1 MKSLATITADLRTSP
16 LGTRSRL
23 ADSLAGIPL
32 LRRTVKRVLQSRR
45 IMGVCLIAPADQHA
59 ALRDRLAGLDV
70 SYFAQAAPPPYAA
83 LVRAGRIWGL
93 DGWRGGIGSL
103 CCFDEDLDAISSAQ
117 AARQHG
123 AELVA
128 SIPAAAPLFD
138 ATILDAMIEHYIAE
152 AQALRFTFACAP
164 PGLTGLIVARE
175 MLEELAPTGQ
185 PLGAA
190 LTYQPDRP
198 FADLTAKEACWR
210 APVELFESRGRL
222 LADTNRSWQRVETL
236 LAAGAADW
244 PARQIGEWL
253 CANGATR
260 VEEFPVE
267 IEIELTTEMPDAEEN
282 VLRPR
287 PPEFA
292 PRGPISQDAIRRVL
306 HSIGDFDDVRIVLGG
321 FGDPCLHPEF
331 SSICRIVRESGAAAI
346 AVRTTGRDLPSEV
359 EEAIFSTPVDV
370 VEVSLDAATPQT
382 YSHIHG
388 TNAFDAVVARVDA
401 WRARRERERR
411 VAPLIVPS
419 FVKSTENLDDM
430 EAFFDHWQRRLG
442 CALITGYSSC
452 AEQRPDR
459 TVTQT
464 APSPRRSCRRT
475 RTRAMILADG
485 LITTCDQDFAG
496 RQSLGNVMETPFLEL
511 WRNAAPLNAVRSRI
525 VADLPLC
532 PACTEWHRP

>member
-1 MKSLATITADLRTSP
+1 MKCLATISADLRTSP

-23 ADSLAGIPL
+23 ADSLGGIPL
-32 LRRTVKRVLQSRR
+32 LRRTVERVLQSQR

-59 ALRDRLAGLDV
+59 ALRDLLAGLDV

-83 LVRAGRIWGL
+83 LVRSGRIWGL

-103 CCFDEDLDAISSAQ
+103 CCFDEDLDVISAAH

-123 AELVA
+123 AALVV
-128 SIPAAAPLFD
+128 SVPAAAPLFD

-152 AQALRFTFACAP
+152 AQAMRFTFACAP

-210 APVELFESRGRL
+210 APVEWVEARGRL
-222 LADTNRSWQRVETL
+222 LADTQRSWQRVEAL
-236 LAAGAADW
+236 VNAGAADW
-244 PARQIGEWL
+244 PARRIGAWL
-253 CANGATR
+253 SEQAALR
-260 VEEFPVE
+260 SEDVPEE
-267 IEIELTTEMPDAEEN
+267 IEIELTAEIRGGEATL
-282 VLRPR
+282 LRPR

-331 SSICRIVRESGAAAI
+331 SAICRIVRESGAAAI

-370 VEVSLDAATPQT
+370 VEVTLDAATPQT
-382 YSHIHG
+382 YSRIHG
-388 TNAFDAVVARVDA
+388 IDAFDAVVARVDA
-401 WRARRERERR
+401 WMARRERERR
-411 VAPLIVPS
+411 VLPLIVPS

-452 AEQRPDR
+452 AGQRPER

-464 APSPRRSCRRT
+464 APTPRRPCRRT
-475 RTRAMILADG
+475 RSRAMILADG
-485 LITTCDQDFAG
+485 RMTTCDQDFAG
-496 RQSLGNVMETPFLEL
+496 RQSLGSVVETSFAEL
-511 WRNAAPLNAVRSRI
+511 WRNSAVLNAARSNS
-525 VADLPLC
+525 VAELPLC